1 MALLPLRVIDQRQI
15 RAQSWPQ
22 LGCFDQYRLQVL
34 VPLLGDGHALDR
46 LRRATFGTA
55 QTAITDSLLILG
67 LLAIKYGKAILKMA
81 DSPLFRGV
89 MVGFIVCGAGS
100 AFSIYGWLKNVR
112 TRKTA

>member
-1 MALLPLRVIDQRQI
+1 MAPAWLLRSIPI
-15 RAQSWPQ
+15 AGAS
-22 LGCFDQYRLQVL
+22 
-34 VPLLGDGHALDR
+34 PLLGDGHALDR

-89 MVGFIVCGAGS
+89 MIGFIVLCVAGS